1 MTNLNALFVLFVYFC
16 SKNSSNWK
24 PHVRNRST
32 SSVKLDP
39 IHRKGIKKKKS
50 GKESKPSSSAP
61 AAEDTDEGFCSNGS
75 SSSSTSHALLICP
88 KVMITQATPIPS
100 HTGTP
105 TSCQTPTKFQ
115 NEELDNDEPDPSVMT
130 TMIKDLMHDVLMD
143 VRLDFTDEG
152 IELV

>member
-1 MTNLNALFVLFVYFC
+1 M
-16 SKNSSNWK
+16 
-24 PHVRNRST
+24 
-32 SSVKLDP
+32 
-39 IHRKGIKKKKS
+39 
-50 GKESKPSSSAP
+50 
-61 AAEDTDEGFCSNGS
+61 
-75 SSSSTSHALLICP
+75 ICP